1 MGTSKATVDLDNDNL
16 NSKEAT
22 LNKSPLRNVRMNRR
36 NSSTGTKE
44 SKDINDNEISEI
56 HPLLIDNNDV
66 NNNDIDLIEV
76 KSSQNQKFRS
86 TNKDDI
92 KQIYLDGKHKYSCSF
107 CDEIF
112 SSENLVK
119 YHIPSCDKSIQRKK
133 APKINSSK
141 VRPMPKVGIK
151 TAKTEDTEIAIDQ
164 AEKLESYNL
173 SFESDKDLASLKDN
187 EMYEEKRMAELVEF
201 STHSNSLNSEL
212 KALL

>member
-16 NSKEAT
+16 KPKEAT
-22 LNKSPLRNVRMNRR
+22 LSKSPLRNVRMNRR
-36 NSSTGTKE
+36 DSSTGTKE
-44 SKDINDNEISEI
+44 SKDINDNEIS
-56 HPLLIDNNDV
+56 
-66 NNNDIDLIEV
+66 
-76 KSSQNQKFRS
+76 
-86 TNKDDI
+86 
-92 KQIYLDGKHKYSCSF
+92 
-107 CDEIF
+107 

-119 YHIPSCDKSIQRKK
+119 YHIPSCDKSIQRKN

-151 TAKTEDTEIAIDQ
+151 TAKTEDIEIAIEQ

-201 STHSNSLNSEL
+201 STHSSSLNSEL

>member
-1 MGTSKATVDLDNDNL
+1 
-16 NSKEAT
+16 
-22 LNKSPLRNVRMNRR
+22 MNRR
-36 NSSTGTKE
+36 NSSSGTKE

-76 KSSQNQKFRS
+76 ESSQNQKCR
-86 TNKDDI
+86 TINRDDI
-92 KQIYLDGKHKYSCSF
+92 QQIYVDGKPKYSCSF

-112 SSENLVK
+112 STENLVK

-133 APKINSSK
+133 APRINSSK
-141 VRPMPKVGIK
+141 VRPMPKIGIK
-151 TAKTEDTEIAIDQ
+151 TAKNEDTEIAIEH

-173 SFESDKDLASLKDN
+173 SFESDKDLESLKDN
-187 EMYEEKRMAELVEF
+187 DMYEEKRMAELVEF

-212 KALL
+212 KALLV